1 MKLHFPHPHPTFGT
15 KKNPKSQSA
24 WQRSVYY
31 WWWEYLRRNEDYK
44 RTCQKG
50 GKGKC
55 ATLYKDFGDVFAT
68 DFKTWWS
75 ENDRGARLFAEP
87 PTPSIRVIEE
97 GIVLKSPKDKTL
109 VLEVPLNLP
118 KNYLVKRFR
127 EILSKRHSGKKGVK
141 VSVKTQAM
149 YPIASGRIDV
159 ESLKK
164 ALRVWDARQEDPS
177 RPLWMLATDLNLALF
192 HKILPSD
199 SPKAAFDKRNNL
211 NATTSRYLRK
221 ARLAIAGTGKGKF
234 PITAVK

>member
-15 KKNPKSQSA
+15 KKNPKPQTA

-31 WWWEYLRRNEDYK
+31 WWWEYLRRNENYK
-44 RTCQKG
+44 QTCQNG

-75 ENDRGARLFAEP
+75 EGDRGARLFAEP
-87 PTPSIRVIEE
+87 PTPSIQVIEE
-97 GIVLKSPKDKTL
+97 GIVLKAAKDKTL

-127 EILSKRHSGKKGVK
+127 EILSKRHSGKKGNR
-141 VSVKTQAM
+141 VSVRTQAK

-159 ESLKK
+159 KFLEK
-164 ALRVWDARQEDPS
+164 ALRVWDARQEDPNKT
-177 RPLWMLATDLNLALF
+177 LWKLAIEQKLALA
-192 HKILPSD
+192 HTPRQSD
-199 SPKAAFDKRNNL
+199 SPKAGSDKRNNL
-211 NATTSRYLRK
+211 SATTSRYLRM
-221 ARLAIAGTGKGKF
+221 ARLVIAGTGKGKF
-234 PITAVK
+234 PITTKK